1 MLATTWSAV
10 WDGDAPSLV
19 RVEVLVSPG
28 LPSFSIVGAAEP
40 ACREARDRVR
50 SAVLSSA
57 LAWPMRRITAGLAPS
72 WIAKR
77 GSSTDL
83 ALGVG
88 VLAAAGIVL
97 GSELDELCFI
107 GELGLDGRVRAVP
120 GGPALASVAGRR
132 RVVVAPE
139 AGAPS
144 ALVSDGRVAG
154 VRTLA
159 EAVRCLEGQ
168 EPWPNVA
175 APTAGDEEPA
185 VDPEHCIV
193 QAGLV
198 WEDWAP
204 GLAVTAAGGHAA
216 LFGAPSWAG
225 WNVTRALWTL
235 LPDLDRSQ
243 ARSVLLSRP
252 GETARSVDGGG
263 LWRPPLEVLRA
274 GPGCGDRR
282 RDALSRALRRAQHGL
297 LVVDVRSAL
306 SLGQARELGLL
317 LARSGAWDGATSAPS
332 DRTGAAGA
340 LQPEGSSA
348 LLVVLDDEEPTS
360 AGSRRVGELLRRHVE
375 IGVAGGSVGWPAWS
389 GSSSTPAL
397 RGRVAE
403 ARRRS
408 LERWGLPASKVP
420 PAALERDAPLGSLER
435 AQLAAFV
442 ERGGGDAESPWVIR
456 RVARTVADLA
466 GDAKVSSDHLQRAA
480 ELWAVAR
487 PRCR

>member
-10 WDGDAPSLV
+10 WDGEAPSLV

-88 VLAAAGIVL
+88 VLAAAGIVPA
-97 GSELDELCFI
+97 STLDEVCFI

-120 GGPALASVAGRR
+120 GGPGLASVAGRR

-168 EPWPNVA
+168 EPWPDVV

-185 VDPEHCIV
+185 VDPEECVV
-193 QAGLV
+193 QAGLD
-198 WEDWAP
+198 WEDWAL
-204 GLAVTAAGGHAA
+204 GLAVAAAGGHAA
-216 LFGAPSWAG
+216 LVGAPSWAG
-225 WNVTRALWTL
+225 RSVTRALWAL
-235 LPDLDRSQ
+235 LPNLDRSA
-243 ARSVLLSRP
+243 ARSVVLARSQ
-252 GETARSVDGGG
+252 ETAGPVDAGG
-263 LWRPPLEVLRA
+263 LWRPPLVVLGA

-297 LVVDVRSAL
+297 LVVDMRAAP
-306 SLGQARELGLL
+306 SLGEARELGIS
-317 LARSGAWDGATSAPS
+317 LARTGAWDGVTSPPGNRAGPE
-332 DRTGAAGA
+332 GA
-340 LQPEGSSA
+340 LRPGGSST

-360 AGSRRVGELLRRHVE
+360 ASARRVGDLLRHYVE
-375 IGVAGGSVGWPAWS
+375 IGLVRGSGGWPASS
-389 GSSSTPAL
+389 GSPSAPVL
-397 RGRVAE
+397 RGRVRD

-408 LERWGLPASKVP
+408 LERWGLPASKVS

-442 ERGGGDAESPWVIR
+442 ERGGGDAESPWTIR
-456 RVARTVADLA
+456 RVARTVADLV
-466 GDAKVSSDHLQRAA
+466 GDARVSSDHLQRAA
-480 ELWAVAR
+480 ELWAAAR